1 MKVVCG
7 LKQKMDNESLSSCF
21 SSPKKN
27 KYITRYY
34 MIWIM
39 WMRKISMLF

>member
-21 SSPKKN
+21 SSPKKIN
-27 KYITRYY
+27 ILLGYY
-34 MIWIM
+34 TI
-39 WMRKISMLF
+39 